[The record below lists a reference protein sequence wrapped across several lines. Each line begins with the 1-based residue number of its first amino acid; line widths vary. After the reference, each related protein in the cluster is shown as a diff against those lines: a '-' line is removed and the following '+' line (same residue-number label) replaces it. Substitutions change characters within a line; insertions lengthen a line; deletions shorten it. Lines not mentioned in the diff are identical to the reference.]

1 MILLSHTALNLAQAI
16 FASHIHQLSA
26 HFRFPLLSLAILF
39 ALMVLSGLLK
49 KGQQL
54 QEDND
59 LFI

>member
-1 MILLSHTALNLAQAI
+1 MSVE
-16 FASHIHQLSA
+16 
-26 HFRFPLLSLAILF
+26 FRFPLLSLAIVF
-39 ALMVLSGLLK
+39 AMLALSGLLK